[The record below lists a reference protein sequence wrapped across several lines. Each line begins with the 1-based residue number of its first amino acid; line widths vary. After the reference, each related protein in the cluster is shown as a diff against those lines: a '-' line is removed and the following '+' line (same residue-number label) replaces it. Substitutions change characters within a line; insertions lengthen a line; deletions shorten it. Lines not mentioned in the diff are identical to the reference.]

1 MSTQES
7 TYRPSPIAVLLSNL
21 MSIAA
26 LILFAGIVYLAWPML
41 VAQFTGVAPA
51 ALPTAVVAPPQQPR
65 PVSVP
70 RPQAAPVQEAAPA
83 APMVEAAPPAY
94 TQADA
99 EATSIAAY
107 EAAVQEAELNV
118 APLPNMS
125 KEVVGPAD
133 APVSGVNADW
143 CRGAHLDDQECQ
155 PGNGSKV
162 EK

>member
-7 TYRPSPIAVLLSNL
+7 ARRPGPVAIALSNL

-26 LILFAGIVYLAWPML
+26 LVLFAGIVYLAWPML
-41 VAQFTGVAPA
+41 VERFTGVAPA
-51 ALPTAVVAPPQQPR
+51 ALPTAAVAPPQKPR

-70 RPQAAPVQEAAPA
+70 RPVAPVQEAAPA

-107 EAAVQEAELNV
+107 EAAVIAAELNV

-125 KEVVGPAD
+125 KVVVGPVD

-143 CRGAHLDDQECQ
+143 CRGAHLDDPECQ